1 MEWTLGVTDWF
12 QFICTV
18 GAWLIVS
25 LFLSFFLCVPSC
37 YVLRRFKK
45 NAYLA
50 SALSFVSSG
59 LLVYLLFAYLS
70 TFEINNH
77 QYNSLYKVIEPHKE
91 DSVLKSFLSEARK
104 DGQISTAEQQ
114 RLLNR
119 VQQIQTMQEK
129 EVLSK
134 AGSYAK
140 KQLINE

>member
-1 MEWTLGVTDWF
+1 M
-12 QFICTV
+12 
-18 GAWLIVS
+18 
-25 LFLSFFLCVPSC
+25 
-37 YVLRRFKK
+37 
-45 NAYLA
+45 
-50 SALSFVSSG
+50 
-59 LLVYLLFAYLS
+59 
-70 TFEINNH
+70 
-77 QYNSLYKVIEPHKE
+77 IEPHKE
-91 DSVLKSFLSEARK
+91 DSVLKSLLSEARK